1 MTTSTTLI
9 YSLRSLSRILIHE
22 YELISV
28 YLSVR
33 TRFNQPLN
41 QRKWISVNIFQY
53 FTVYNWQRII
63 QTRIIDWM
71 DKSKSRNILSVVV
84 KLYQSDQSY
93 TDSLEICSVIGIMR
107 AVSQYS
113 LELIVIFSPT
123 ATKFG
128 DHLVQS
134 FLGLSEVLLD
144 FLGAFTH

>member
-1 MTTSTTLI
+1 
-9 YSLRSLSRILIHE
+9 
-22 YELISV
+22 
-28 YLSVR
+28 
-33 TRFNQPLN
+33 
-41 QRKWISVNIFQY
+41 
-53 FTVYNWQRII
+53 
-63 QTRIIDWM
+63 M